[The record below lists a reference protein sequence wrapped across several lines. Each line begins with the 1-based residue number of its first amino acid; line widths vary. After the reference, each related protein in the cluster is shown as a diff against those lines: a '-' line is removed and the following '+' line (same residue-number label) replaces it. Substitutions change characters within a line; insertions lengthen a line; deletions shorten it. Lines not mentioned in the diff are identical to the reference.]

1 MLMHCDAMPLPAD
14 PVRVSVPAP
23 DPGLRLSA
31 SSDEVC
37 VMVVFAAAVQLALV
51 LAKSPFAARFGA
63 APASRPDSSIA
74 AIAIRKRAL
83 PATSAADLRME
94 FLGGLAGMRGCVL
107 VARAA

>member
-1 MLMHCDAMPLPAD
+1 MQLDCTTVLPALFS
-14 PVRVSVPAP
+14 RVAFPAP
-23 DPGLRLSA
+23 DAGLRPA
-31 SSDEVC
+31 SSLLAQ
-37 VMVVFAAAVQLALV
+37 VMLVFAPTTVQPDAFV
-51 LAKSPFAARFGA
+51 AKSPFVTRFGA
-63 APASRPDSSIA
+63 ASASRPDSSIA